1 MPQPLTFMP
10 RKMAH
15 KLLMILLIIYFRNY
29 VDNLI
34 YMRGMLMRIWS
45 LCQLSRF
52 PEAPTIH
59 DMMFYFSILVLEP
72 RMTNQSA
79 H

>member
-1 MPQPLTFMP
+1 MPQPRTFIP

-52 PEAPTIH
+52 PEAPSIH
-59 DMMFYFSILVLEP
+59 DVMFYFSI
-72 RMTNQSA
+72 
-79 H
+79 